1 LLSLFPVERGKE
13 QLQGAPLLR
22 DDDTKFA
29 SGKIAA
35 FQYVTVA
42 IFLFLVAGFWNLQVQ
57 NGEDYSEQ
65 AERNRIKSLPL
76 LAPRGKILDRD
87 GRVIVDN
94 HSTFSLIL
102 SRENLKSEHLQAIAE
117 GLHLNYD
124 DLLARLRRFRNRP
137 SYEPIII
144 KEELTAGE
152 LAFVD
157 SHRDPET
164 FPEMELIRAQR
175 RLYPKDGLAAHVIG
189 YVGEVSENELNTSEF
204 IKYEQGD
211 VVGKQGIEREYN
223 DILMGV
229 DGQRQVV
236 VDNRG
241 KERNLIGMKEAVAGK
256 NLKLTIDLDLQSVA
270 ELAMENRRGAVVALD
285 PRTGEVLA
293 MVSRPAYDPNR
304 FAGRIRTAD
313 WKEILNNPDKPMLN
327 RVIQAQLAPGST
339 FKPLMALA
347 GLETG
352 IIDENFTVHCGG
364 GASFYGRYF
373 RCHLKGGH
381 GTVNLHKAIAQSC
394 DVYFYT
400 VGNKLGI
407 DNIAKY
413 AEMAGLGEKTG
424 IDLPH
429 EAEGVVPSS
438 KWKIRNFRQKWYAG
452 ETISVSIGQGALTV
466 TPLQLARAIGGVATG
481 GVWQRPH
488 LIMDPSKGDS
498 GKRGAVNLDNI
509 VQVINGMYAVVNEGG
524 TGVRARLPGLEV
536 CGKTGTAQLASNDML
551 KGTALGRTMK
561 DNAWFVGFAPRQSPE
576 IVVVALFEG
585 GEHGQFAAPI
595 VSDVIKAYFDKRLR
609 TSPQQL
615 LAELPMFGPQTTA
628 RPVPARA
635 PEPLVARIPIPPAAA
650 QAVPL
655 AARPAPIR
663 VSTEEQQQ

>member
-1 LLSLFPVERGKE
+1 MLSLIPTETGKE
-13 QLQGAPLLR
+13 QLEGTPLLR
-22 DDDTKFA
+22 DDTRFA
-29 SGKIAA
+29 AGKIAV
-35 FQYVTVA
+35 FQYITVA
-42 IFLFLVAGFWNLQVQ
+42 IFVFLVAGFWNLQVQ
-57 NGEDYSEQ
+57 NGQDYNEQ

-102 SRENLKSEHLQAIAE
+102 SRESLKTEHLHAIAE

-137 SYEPIII
+137 AYEPIII

-152 LAFVD
+152 LAFVE
-157 SHRDPET
+157 SHRVPET

-175 RLYPKDGLAAHVIG
+175 RLYPKGGLAAHVIG
-189 YVGEVSENELNTSEF
+189 YVGEVSENELNTTEF
-204 IKYEQGD
+204 IKYDQGD
-211 VVGKQGIEREYN
+211 VVGKQGIERQYN
-223 DILMGV
+223 DTLMGI

-241 KERNLIGMKEAVAGK
+241 KERSLIGMKEAVPGK
-256 NLKLTIDLDLQSVA
+256 SLKLTLDLDLQSVA

-293 MVSRPAYDPNR
+293 VVSRPAYDPNR

-313 WKEILNNPDKPMLN
+313 WQEILSNPDKPMLN

-339 FKPLMALA
+339 FKPIVALA
-347 GLETG
+347 ALETG
-352 IIDENFTVHCGG
+352 VVDENFTVHCSG

-407 DNIAKY
+407 DNLAKF

-466 TPLQLARAIGGVATG
+466 TPLQLARAIGGIATG

-488 LIMDPSKGDS
+488 LIMDPSQGNP
-498 GKRGAVNLDNI
+498 GKSSTVNLDSI
-509 VQVINGMYAVVNEGG
+509 AKVIYGMYAVVNEGG

-536 CGKTGTAQLASNDML
+536 CGKTGTAQLASNDLL
-551 KGTALGRTMK
+551 KGTAAGRAMK

-576 IVVVALFEG
+576 IVVVALFES
-585 GEHGQFAAPI
+585 GEHGNLAAPI

-609 TSPQQL
+609 TSPEQL
-615 LAELPMFGPQTTA
+615 LAELPAFGPVSTIRHPTPAQT
-628 RPVPARA
+628 
-635 PEPLVARIPIPPAAA
+635 PEPFVARIPVAPPVSDLRPSSAP
-650 QAVPL
+650 QASSPG
-655 AARPAPIR
+655 A
-663 VSTEEQQQ
+663 VSLVQQ

>member
-1 LLSLFPVERGKE
+1 LLNLFPSNHGKE
-13 QLQGAPLLR
+13 ERPAPSLLR
-22 DDDTKFA
+22 DDTKFA
-29 SGKIAA
+29 AGKIAI
-35 FQYVTVA
+35 FQYVAVG
-42 IFLFLVAGFWNLQVQ
+42 IFLFLVSGFWNLQVQ
-57 NGEDYSEQ
+57 NSEGYSEA

-102 SRENLKSEHLQAIAE
+102 SRENLKTEHLQAIAD

-137 SYEPIII
+137 AYEPIII

-152 LAFVD
+152 LAFVA

-164 FPEMELIRAQR
+164 FPEMELIHAQR

-189 YVGEVSENELNTSEF
+189 YVGEVSENELNTAEF
-204 IKYEQGD
+204 VKYEQGD
-211 VVGKQGIEREYN
+211 VVGKQGIERQYN

-241 KERNLIGMKEAVAGK
+241 KERNLIGMKEAVPGK
-256 NLKLTIDLDLQSVA
+256 NLKLTIDLDLQAVA
-270 ELAMENRRGAVVALD
+270 ELAMEGKRGAVVALD

-313 WKEILNNPDKPMLN
+313 WQEILNNPDKPMLN
-327 RVIQAQLAPGST
+327 RVIQGQLAPGST
-339 FKPLMALA
+339 FKPIMALA
-347 GLETG
+347 ALETG
-352 IIDENFTVHCGG
+352 TIDEHFTVNCSG

-373 RCHLKGGH
+373 KCHLKGGH
-381 GTVNLHKAIAQSC
+381 GTVNVHKAIAQSC
-394 DVYFYT
+394 DVFFYT
-400 VGNKLGI
+400 VGNKMGI
-407 DNIAKY
+407 DNIARF

-429 EAEGVVPSS
+429 EAEGVVPST
-438 KWKIRNFRQKWYAG
+438 KWKVRNFRQKWYAG

-466 TPLQLARAIGGVATG
+466 TPLQLARAIGGISTG
-481 GVWQRPH
+481 GVWQQPH
-488 LIMDPSKGDS
+488 LMMDPSKGGS
-498 GKRGAVNLDNI
+498 GKRGEVNLDNI
-509 VQVINGMYAVVNEGG
+509 MQVINGMYAVVNEGG
-524 TGVRARLPGLEV
+524 TGSRAKIPGLEV

-585 GEHGQFAAPI
+585 GEHGPAAAPI
-595 VSDVIKAYFDKRLR
+595 VGDVIKSYFDKRLR
-609 TSPQQL
+609 LAPEQL
-615 LAELPMFGPQTTA
+615 LTQLPMFGPLNTGRSSA
-628 RPVPARA
+628 PIRA
-635 PEPLVARIPIPPAAA
+635 PEPFITRIPMAQGA
-650 QAVPL
+650 QAQ
-655 AARPAPIR
+655 
-663 VSTEEQQQ
+663 EEQ

>member
-1 LLSLFPVERGKE
+1 MFKIFRKQHNDEDVPAS
-13 QLQGAPLLR
+13 PLLR
-22 DDDTKFA
+22 DDTKFA
-29 SGKIAA
+29 AGKIAV
-35 FQYVTVA
+35 FQYVTVG
-42 IFLFLVAGFWNLQVQ
+42 IFLFLVSGFWNLQVQ
-57 NGEDYSEQ
+57 NSEGYSEA

-102 SRENLKSEHLQAIAE
+102 SRENLKTEHLHAIAD
-117 GLHLNYD
+117 GLHLDYD
-124 DLLARLRRFRNRP
+124 DLTARLRRFRNRP

-152 LAFVD
+152 LAFVE

-164 FPEMELIRAQR
+164 FPEMELIHAQR

-189 YVGEVSENELNTSEF
+189 YVGEVSENELNTAEF
-204 IKYEQGD
+204 IKYDQGD
-211 VVGKQGIEREYN
+211 VVGKQGIERQYN

-256 NLKLTIDLDLQSVA
+256 SLKLTLDLDLQAVA
-270 ELAMENRRGAVVALD
+270 ELTMEGRRGAVVALD

-313 WKEILNNPDKPMLN
+313 WQEILNNPDKPMLD

-347 GLETG
+347 ALETG
-352 IIDENFTVHCGG
+352 VVDENFTVHCSG

-381 GTVNLHKAIAQSC
+381 GTVNLHKAIMQSC

-400 VGNKLGI
+400 VGNKMGI

-413 AEMAGLGEKTG
+413 AEMAGLGQKTG

-429 EAEGVVPSS
+429 ESEGVVPSS

-466 TPLQLARAIGGVATG
+466 SPLQLARAIGGIATG

-488 LIMDPSKGDS
+488 LIMDPSRGDS
-498 GKRGAVNLDNI
+498 GSRGAVNLDNI
-509 VQVINGMYAVVNEGG
+509 VKVIDGMYGVVNEGG
-524 TGVRARLPGLEV
+524 TGGRARIPGLDV
-536 CGKTGTAQLASNDML
+536 CGKTGTAQLASNELL
-551 KGTALGRTMK
+551 KGSAAGRAMK

-576 IVVVALFEG
+576 IVVVALFEA
-585 GEHGQFAAPI
+585 GEHGNLAAPI
-595 VSDVIKAYFDKRLR
+595 VADVIKAYFDKRLR
-609 TSPQQL
+609 TSPQQML
-615 LAELPMFGPQTTA
+615 TQLPMFGPLITGHNVVPPQ
-628 RPVPARA
+628 PVDPFFMK
-635 PEPLVARIPIPPAAA
+635 
-650 QAVPL
+650 VP
-655 AARPAPIR
+655 
-663 VSTEEQQQ
+663 VTQSQEEE